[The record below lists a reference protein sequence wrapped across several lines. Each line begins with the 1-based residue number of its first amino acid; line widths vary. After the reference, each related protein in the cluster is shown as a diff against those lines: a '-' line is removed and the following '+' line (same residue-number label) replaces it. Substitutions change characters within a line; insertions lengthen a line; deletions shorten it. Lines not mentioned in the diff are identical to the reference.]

1 MPALPAPGRAG
12 SAARR
17 EALDMTWLDRA
28 TGWTA
33 AALMTVVG
41 LAVVASMALGTADVV
56 GTQLFNSPVPGATE
70 AISSLL
76 VIIVYGALPYVQR
89 RRASIRMALV
99 HANVGPRVQAAM
111 DVAAHAVALAFFGLL
126 LWQAVAEAAWS
137 WSIKQTEVGL
147 IRFPIY
153 PFKAALAV
161 GVALLMLQLVADL
174 LADLRRLRRPEA

>member
-1 MPALPAPGRAG
+1 
-12 SAARR
+12 
-17 EALDMTWLDRA
+17 MTVLDRV

-33 AALMTVVG
+33 AGLMVLVG
-41 LAVVASMALGTADVV
+41 VAVVVSMALGTADVV

-76 VIIVYGALPYVQR
+76 VIIVYGALPAVQR
-89 RRASIRMALV
+89 RRAHIRMALV
-99 HANVGPRVQAAM
+99 YSNVGARTRALM
-111 DVAAHAVALAFFGLL
+111 DLAAHLVAIAFFGLL

-137 WSIKQTEVGL
+137 WSIGQTEVGL

-161 GVALLMLQLVADL
+161 GVALLILQLVADVL
-174 LADLRRLRRPEA
+174 EDARRVRRPER